1 MSLESLKQRLE
12 EIKAGKTV
20 KVTVD
25 PEYGPILRLI
35 RRIGKFVSRVMWR
48 WVMNE

>member
-1 MSLESLKQRLE
+1 MSLEALKQQLE
-12 EIKAGKTV
+12 RIRRGETV

-35 RRIGKFVSRVMWR
+35 RRIGKFVSRVMWG

>member
-1 MSLESLKQRLE
+1 MSLELLQKRAQ

-25 PEYGPILRLI
+25 LEYGPILRLI

-48 WVMNE
+48 WVFNE